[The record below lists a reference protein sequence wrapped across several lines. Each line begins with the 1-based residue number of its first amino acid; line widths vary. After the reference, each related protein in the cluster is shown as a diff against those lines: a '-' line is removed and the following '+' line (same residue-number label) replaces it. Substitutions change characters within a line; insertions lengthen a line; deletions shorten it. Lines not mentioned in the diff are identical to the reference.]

1 MQDDTV
7 TRTQGL
13 QQWFDTPL
21 GRYLLA
27 REQEYFDRA
36 VADVF
41 GFNAMQMGLPE
52 CDFLR
57 QNRIALRF
65 TAGLEAGV
73 RLRADL
79 GHLPVES
86 NSIDLAVLPHVLEF
100 SRNPHEIL
108 REVGRTLMPEGQILL
123 CGFNPR
129 SLWGL
134 RRILDSE
141 RRSFPWCGRFIPLPR
156 LKDWLALLDFEV
168 IAGRLAC
175 YAPPLRRDDW
185 RSRFGFL
192 EKAGDRWWPIAGGVY
207 FVRAV
212 KRVHGMRVI
221 KPNWNDVRAAR
232 KNLAPLTQKLN
243 GKNSRLA
250 ARGRTDES
258 QTQ

>member
-1 MQDDTV
+1 MLIQS
-7 TRTQGL
+7 L
-13 QQWFDTPL
+13 NEWFETPL
-21 GRYLLA
+21 GGYLLA
-27 REQEYFDRA
+27 REQEHFDHA

-41 GFNAMQMGLPE
+41 GFNALQIGLPQH
-52 CDFLR
+52 DFLG

-65 TAGLEAGV
+65 SAGLEAGV
-73 RLRADL
+73 RLRADP
-79 GHLPVES
+79 GHLPIES

-100 SRNPHEIL
+100 SPNPHEIL
-108 REVGRTLMPEGQILL
+108 REVGRALMPEGQIMI

-141 RRSFPWCGRFIPLPR
+141 RRSYPWCGRFISLPR

-168 IAGRLAC
+168 TGGRLDC
-175 YAPPLRRDDW
+175 YVPPFRQDDW
-185 RSRFGFL
+185 RGRFTFL

-207 FVRAV
+207 FVQAV

-232 KNLAPLTQKLN
+232 KSLAPLTQKLN
-243 GKNSRLA
+243 GKDSRLA
-250 ARGRTDES
+250 ARARAQEAKP
-258 QTQ
+258 Q